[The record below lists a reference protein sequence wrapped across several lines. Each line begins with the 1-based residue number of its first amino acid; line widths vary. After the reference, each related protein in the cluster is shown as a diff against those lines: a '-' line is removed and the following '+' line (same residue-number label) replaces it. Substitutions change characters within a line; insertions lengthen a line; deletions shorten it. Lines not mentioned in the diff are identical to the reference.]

1 MLTDTLTNVLA
12 VDPVPWARSQM
23 AFTLA
28 FHIILVPL
36 GVSWSAMTLIA
47 NYRGIRH
54 GDTDAMLLAQR
65 WSKYMAVT
73 FAVGA
78 VTGTVLSFEFGL
90 LWPKFMGQWGAA
102 FGVPFAFEGIF
113 FFAEAVFI
121 SIYIFGWRRLRPWV
135 HFWTG
140 VPIALAGIFGSI
152 SVVAANAWMNSPQ
165 GVTLDSSGKVTDVDP
180 MGVIFNDAMPL
191 MAAHMVVAAYLVGGF
206 MVASVYAFGMLRGRT
221 DRYHRMGFIIGF
233 TVAAIATPVQMGV
246 GDALARWVYN
256 EQPTKFAAIEMV
268 TTTSDDVPEVL
279 FGHLN
284 SEGEVVGGIPIPG
297 LASILSD
304 PGKGTSTVIEGLD
317 ETPAEDRPSNHEVN
331 VTHLAWDLMVGLG
344 TLLFLLTLWWWASW
358 IFRRDMPRSKWFL
371 RASAASGVLAVIT
384 LEAGWTVSEVGRQP
398 WIVYEKMKV
407 EDAATANTGIWI
419 TFIGVVLLYV
429 GLGITTI
436 LVLRRMSRRF
446 REGDRLDDDRRSVRA
461 ERAGHRDRLGRRRES
476 VARMSTTAAVILF
489 AAITMYSIFG
499 GADFGAG
506 FWDLVAGG
514 TKRGKE
520 PREVIDHSI
529 APVWEANH
537 VWLIFVF
544 VVLWTCFPEAY
555 ASITLTLFVPLTLA
569 ALGIVLRGAS
579 FAFRKA
585 VFRTRDR
592 RNFGAAF
599 AVSSVLVPY
608 CLGAV
613 VGGIASGR
621 VPSGGKAGDPWD
633 SWVNPTSVLGGV
645 LAVCVTAYLAAFFL
659 VRDADRLSD
668 AAMVAYFRR
677 RAIAA
682 AVAAGLV
689 SLGGIVVLSND
700 ADYLFDGLTSRA
712 LPLVVLSAVAGVVS
726 LVMVSRGTRRG
737 TRLVAVTSV
746 GSLVVAW
753 GVAQWDYLLPTSLTV
768 SQAAAPS
775 GTITAVLVATA
786 LAVVLIVPAFVL
798 LYVLDQRTMLPE
810 EGMPDSSLTRGR

>member
-1 MLTDTLTNVLA
+1 MLTDALANVALA
-12 VDPVPWARSQM
+12 IDPVPWARSQM

-36 GVSWSAMTLIA
+36 GVSWSVMTLIA
-47 NYRGIRH
+47 NYRGIKH
-54 GDTDAMLLAQR
+54 GDQDAMLLAQR

-113 FFAEAVFI
+113 FFTEAVFI
-121 SIYIFGWRRLRPWV
+121 SIYIFGWRRLKPWA

-140 VPIALAGIFGSI
+140 VPIAVAGIFGSI

-206 MVASVYAFGMLRGRT
+206 MIASVYAVGMLRGRT
-221 DRYHRMGFIIGF
+221 DRYHRIGFIIGF

-246 GDALARWVYN
+246 GDGLARWVYN
-256 EQPTKFAAIEMV
+256 NQPTKFAAIEMV
-268 TTTSDDVPEVL
+268 PKTSSDVPEVL

-284 SEGEVVGGIPIPG
+284 SEGEVVGGFPIPG

-304 PGKGTSTVIEGLD
+304 PSQGTSTVIQGLD
-317 ETPAEDRPSNHEVN
+317 ETPASERPTIHEVN
-331 VTHLAWDLMVGLG
+331 VVHLAWDLMVGIG

-358 IFRRDMPRSKWFL
+358 IFRRDMPKSRWFL
-371 RASAASGVLAVIT
+371 RASAATGVLAVVC

-419 TFIGVVLLYV
+419 TFIGVIILYV

-436 LVLRRMSRRF
+436 LVLRQMSRRF
-446 REGDRLDDDRRSVRA
+446 REGGGRSGEADVPYGPSEPSETGDVRRLGGRA
-461 ERAGHRDRLGRRRES
+461 EGAPLM
-476 VARMSTTAAVILF
+476 ATTAALILF
-489 AAITMYSIFG
+489 AAITTYAIFG

-514 TKRGKE
+514 TKRGGR
-520 PREVIDHSI
+520 PREVIDHAI

-537 VWLIFVF
+537 VWLIFVW
-544 VVLWTCFPEAY
+544 VLLWTCFPEAY
-555 ASITLTLFVPLTLA
+555 ASITLTLFVPLTIA

-608 CLGAV
+608 CFGAVHRRHRLGA
-613 VGGIASGR
+613 GPGR
-621 VPSGGKAGDPWD
+621 RQG
-633 SWVNPTSVLGGV
+633 
-645 LAVCVTAYLAAFFL
+645 
-659 VRDADRLSD
+659 
-668 AAMVAYFRR
+668 RR
-677 RAIAA
+677 
-682 AVAAGLV
+682 
-689 SLGGIVVLSND
+689 SLGQLGQPDLRP
-700 ADYLFDGLTSRA
+700 RA
-712 LPLVVLSAVAGVVS
+712 ACSPCA
-726 LVMVSRGTRRG
+726 
-737 TRLVAVTSV
+737 
-746 GSLVVAW
+746 
-753 GVAQWDYLLPTSLTV
+753 
-768 SQAAAPS
+768 
-775 GTITAVLVATA
+775 
-786 LAVVLIVPAFVL
+786 
-798 LYVLDQRTMLPE
+798 
-810 EGMPDSSLTRGR
+810 